1 MRTVDTNR
9 SIDKFCLSL
18 MNEDSLRIP
27 VIVYLQSGEN
37 ARGILVYRKE
47 GPMIEIRDTG
57 PITDTNGVQFQIVE
71 NETNLLPL
79 KSNDRVNLCRCWNKI
94 SFYSTGNSK

>member
-1 MRTVDTNR
+1 
-9 SIDKFCLSL
+9 

-79 KSNDRVNLCRCWNKI
+79 KSNDRVNLKPVVMTK
-94 SFYSTGNSK
+94 FEYSHSIYLYRTMGTSVAVTM